1 MDDVSCL
8 ADRSEAFANFLTVSR
23 KFGLSYVYV
32 FHTIYPARH
41 HWKMIFLQ
49 TKIFN
54 FFPGSGQAS
63 FITGILFSYCSKYK
77 YNYVPKRDFWINRL
91 YFDIS
96 NSTNKQCLT
105 IDTRDINDV
114 GPAKFRTEADNN
126 KEQICYYKRNKKDT
140 SFNSFFTLRKKTSS
154 AGEIIFSIVNII
166 DKTNKNNNIYFEI
179 NDELSDIKND
189 GVRYNRKFRRI
200 SKGDTIR
207 EKSTDRRDR
216 QQRRMIDE
224 SAKRQDFFQKNKPS
238 EMGCTM
244 TRI

>member
-1 MDDVSCL
+1 M
-8 ADRSEAFANFLTVSR
+8 A
-23 KFGLSYVYV
+23 
-32 FHTIYPARH
+32 
-41 HWKMIFLQ
+41 
-49 TKIFN
+49 
-54 FFPGSGQAS
+54 
-63 FITGILFSYCSKYK
+63 
-77 YNYVPKRDFWINRL
+77 
-91 YFDIS
+91 
-96 NSTNKQCLT
+96 
-105 IDTRDINDV
+105 
-114 GPAKFRTEADNN
+114 
-126 KEQICYYKRNKKDT
+126 
-140 SFNSFFTLRKKTSS
+140 LRKKTSS

-200 SKGDTIR
+200 SKNDTIR